1 MTMKSP
7 ELRKELSELT
17 LHKRGIRINL
27 QLPLIESEDEITLRS
42 WEQLRDRLLALHLCC
57 LAAQPEQQADLN
69 NLITKHNLQHNLQH
83 ILSAQEQAWITHQ
96 QQPAALPDFAMH
108 CHYALHFLQ
117 WATGLQ
123 PAPGMPDR
131 AERLADLSL
140 THHLFETANSPASAP
155 AALRLRSKSELLDW
169 ADLLYRLHWSVRHA
183 HITNKPTPGR
193 LHAASVLAWH
203 QAANWLI
210 AYDNEDDWDQ
220 VSTETGG

>member
-1 MTMKSP
+1 MKSP

-42 WEQLRDRLLALHLCC
+42 EEQLRDRMLALHLCC
-57 LAAQPEQQADLN
+57 LVAQPEQQALVHQ
-69 NLITKHNLQHNLQH
+69 LITARQLRHS
-83 ILSAQEQAWITHQ
+83 LSAQEASWIEGGLS
-96 QQPAALPDFAMH
+96 PSALPEFAMH

-123 PAPGMPDR
+123 STPGMPDR
-131 AERLADLSL
+131 AERLADLNLTNNLLATEGHTTQVSL
-140 THHLFETANSPASAP
+140 
-155 AALRLRSKSELLDW
+155 RVRSKSDLLDW

-210 AYDNEDDWDQ
+210 AYDNEDNWDL